1 MVVKKSDG
9 TGGTSTITGSGG
21 DFSEI
26 DYDPDIIQQVQNQLG
41 QYRFSRA
48 PYVASLN

>member
-9 TGGTSTITGSGG
+9 TGGTSLITGGG

-26 DYDPDIIQQVQNQLG
+26 DYDGGMIQQVQNQLG

-48 PYVASLN
+48 PYLVSN